1 MSNKPRYLTN
11 PVFGNQCFFFICT
24 FHSRIAL
31 DDAQKSLS
39 RTNEEL
45 QFTKREL
52 YVAQTQLTHSDRM
65 LLETEL
71 RLSLLS
77 QSRFELL
84 TLKVCCHSTF
94 NIFQQFSALQCIL
107 KSLPCF
113 VVSKVSSLKIH
124 CNF

>member
-1 MSNKPRYLTN
+1 MMSFLIYTLH
-11 PVFGNQCFFFICT
+11 F
-24 FHSRIAL
+24 RIAL

-39 RTNEEL
+39 RTKEEL

-77 QSRFELL
+77 QSRLELM
-84 TLKVCCHSTF
+84 TF
-94 NIFQQFSALQCIL
+94 N
-107 KSLPCF
+107 
-113 VVSKVSSLKIH
+113 VS
-124 CNF
+124 

>member
-1 MSNKPRYLTN
+1 MKYGTLSLFEYPLITQSTPN
-11 PVFGNQCFFFICT
+11 VQAFGNMETSLNQPCIHC
-24 FHSRIAL
+24 RVQL
-31 DDAQKSLS
+31 EDAQNSLM

-77 QSRFELL
+77 QSRFVPLYL
-84 TLKVCCHSTF
+84 GQ
-94 NIFQQFSALQCIL
+94 I
-107 KSLPCF
+107 
-113 VVSKVSSLKIH
+113 
-124 CNF
+124 